1 MAALQITVS
10 GTAQDVAALHLV
22 EPTLSS
28 PTTLVGG
35 NQFFSQNISAL
46 HLVEPTLSSP
56 TTLVGGN
63 QFFSQ
68 NISALHLV
76 EPTLS
81 SAGFLQVVAFSK
93 FGQPLPTGGAA
104 VSKESW
110 E

>member
-10 GTAQDVAALHLV
+10 GTAQDVASLHLV

-35 NQFFSQNISAL
+35 NEFFSQNISAL
-46 HLVEPTLSSP
+46 HLVEPTLSS
-56 TTLVGGN
+56 V
-63 QFFSQ
+63 
-68 NISALHLV
+68 
-76 EPTLS
+76 
-81 SAGFLQVVAFSK
+81 GFLQAVAFSK